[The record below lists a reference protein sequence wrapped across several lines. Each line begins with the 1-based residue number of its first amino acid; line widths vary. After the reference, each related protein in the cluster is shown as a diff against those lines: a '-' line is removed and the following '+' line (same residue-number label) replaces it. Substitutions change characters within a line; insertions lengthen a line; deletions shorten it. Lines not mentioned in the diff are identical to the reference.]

1 MNTATALIPYEPFD
15 AAGKS
20 INRITSTVAKIE
32 RIRSENAI
40 SAPDLTRLM
49 GSFFALA
56 RESRTDH
63 EQWTED
69 RRCCGLFRWASG
81 TRR

>member
-1 MNTATALIPYEPFD
+1 VGAEVQDVMDT
-15 AAGKS
+15 AGKM
-20 INRITSTVAKIE
+20 INRLTRPVTKLA
-32 RIRSENAI
+32 RIRSENAL

-49 GSFFALA
+49 GSFFVLA

>member
-1 MNTATALIPYEPFD
+1 VKDVID

-32 RIRSENAI
+32 RIRSENAM
-40 SAPDLTRLM
+40 SAPDLTRLI
-49 GSFFALA
+49 GYFFELA
-56 RESRTDH
+56 SEYITDQ
-63 EQWTED
+63 EQLTEY

-81 TRR
+81 TCTQDT